1 MNGRTPGGG
10 ASALGKTTWVE
21 LKLFLREPLTVIFT
35 LALPL
40 VSLFI
45 LGGVFGNTPDPE
57 GAVYRGV
64 GAMDYYVP
72 AYIGLVVASVGL
84 VGLPVHLA
92 GYRER
97 GVLRRFRASSVPATT
112 VVGSQVAVT
121 VVIAI
126 VGSVL
131 LVIAARLAYTF
142 QAPHDPARVILA
154 FFLGALAFS
163 ALGVLLGAL
172 LPTARAAQGAGIL
185 LWFIM
190 LFIGG
195 AGPPPEVLTDSMA
208 FVGRLTPLRHVI
220 FLLQDPWLGF
230 GWNWTETAI
239 VAGIAAVAGVVSLRF
254 FRWE

>member
-1 MNGRTPGGG
+1 MSGRR
-10 ASALGKTTWVE
+10 SALGTLTWVE
-21 LKLFLREPLTVIFT
+21 VKLFLREPLTVIFT

-72 AYIGLVVASVGL
+72 AYIGLVLASVGL

-97 GVLRRFRASSVPATT
+97 GVLRRFRASSVRAGT

-121 VVIAI
+121 LASATAGSLLLIA
-126 VGSVL
+126 
-131 LVIAARLAYTF
+131 AARLVYTYHAP
-142 QAPHDPARVILA
+142 QAVAQVVLA
-154 FFLGALAFS
+154 FVLGALAFS

-172 LPTARAAQGAGIL
+172 LPTARAAQGAGVL
-185 LWFIM
+185 LWFVM

-195 AGPPPEVLTDSMA
+195 AGPPPEVLTGSMQ
-208 FVGRLTPLRHVI
+208 FLGRLTPLQHVI
-220 FLLQDPWLGF
+220 TLLQDPWLGF
-230 GWNWTETAI
+230 GWNWTETLV
-239 VAGIAAVAGVVSLRF
+239 VAGIGVISAAVTLRY